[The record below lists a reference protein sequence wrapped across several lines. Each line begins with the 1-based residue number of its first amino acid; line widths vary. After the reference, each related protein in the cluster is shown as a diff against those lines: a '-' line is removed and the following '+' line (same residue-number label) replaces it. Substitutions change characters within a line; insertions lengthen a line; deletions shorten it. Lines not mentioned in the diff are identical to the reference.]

1 MADAYSY
8 PLLVELEETNIPR
21 LKIKLLKYFLSEESN
36 GGECEVEYENGSRT
50 AMVHFRRERDQRNV
64 LAKDSHQI
72 SLEKSV
78 LKLTVCLPPE
88 EKSSQDSP
96 CDEDNVKSV
105 KKTMKKKHS
114 FKKEMTRSSSFYKCL
129 GITFFGKDKSSRP
142 PKSKISDV
150 SVTNKL
156 SSTDESSTAAK
167 VQRESKGKEND
178 TVGEALRST
187 SALLG
192 NIPNNINQEVLKMLV
207 ENILKTHD
215 SKSSSQSFTL
225 EVLPD
230 ISSAVVTFQS
240 VKENT
245 DFLARCPQNKM
256 FTKKGLS
263 VRPLEVTNQVL
274 VDDIHNNSEEYLH
287 LYFENEGGDVEDV
300 IVNEVEQSAVITF
313 KDHQAFKK
321 IMKRKHY
328 IKKEEIRVYPYY
340 KSLGRA
346 LYGKDKRSLKFPAA
360 ISEPIDSTVL
370 RYLANKKSAA
380 QTICSEM
387 EKQFCNITLG
397 QTDTVTLSPVS
408 SLLKQKDAKV
418 LIKEWSDTVK
428 SAFAQSVSKFKSLKF
443 HPDPEAWEE
452 SEKKLRE
459 KLLNED
465 VIVVP
470 DKASGVLSVSGLVS
484 DINRLERSLS
494 EIINETAKQVHRQR
508 SSKTEQIKVSP
519 SIFYLLC
526 KDGLEDKLLHMYP
539 ELKISP
545 ESPNLKITG
554 LGEEIT
560 KAKEVIFKAVLAL
573 KRNNL
578 KIDNY
583 VLELLKHEQ
592 QEKLTDAL
600 LTSHRINAAF
610 NISGNRVQLVAVS
623 DRDLSNAQNHLT
635 QLLTSQFISVE
646 DSNVLKKPEWQQ
658 LVSQLEQANS
668 KPCRTRINTTAQQ
681 VVVSGCKDN
690 VINVGHQL
698 NDFLTQNAHI
708 EVTVV
713 VKADIVIEYLKH
725 FNTNWLE
732 KVKDKVKVS
741 YRNEAICLSG
751 SRVDVTRC
759 KTVVEGAV
767 SSVVFDSLN
776 IYKCGAKKL
785 FQENKTVYFSEIK
798 HKTGSLIQL
807 VDETGGGD
815 SLAFKQAPTP
825 LCQFKTPQGVEIAV
839 CKADMCSYP
848 VQAVVNPSNQNLKHN
863 AGLAAALLKAAGPQL
878 QDECD
883 NIIKAMGQ
891 LKPGDCVI
899 TGAGGQLCCQKV
911 IHVVGPK
918 FDKDKPQTAWAQL
931 KKAVKGSL
939 ELAETSGC
947 VSVALPSIGSG
958 LGCFPFK
965 QCELAIV
972 RALKEYCDEKYD
984 DITLQKIH
992 LVNID
997 DVAVQDMVD
1006 AVRQEFGNLGV
1017 THSQQTLPKPPKPS
1031 VLQPTGSDLYFYR
1044 MQTKERLDIILIKGS
1059 IEAAM
1064 TEVLVSMISSD
1075 LDLNKGAVSKGILR
1089 AAGPKLQ
1096 QLINAQGANGNVG
1109 EVIVTEGCNLNSKKV
1124 FHAIAPHWD
1133 NGHGTA
1139 EKCLSGIF
1147 KDCLEMAENNNLTSI
1162 SLPAIGPEN
1171 LGFPTDLIASLML
1184 DQILEFSKK
1193 KHPKHLKRVVIVLHP
1208 GDAEIIQA
1216 FSDAFKKFPNVSGG
1230 SSSTKCQ
1237 RGFFSKL
1244 ISTSDMHE
1252 TKMGNV
1258 TIQVFVGDIMK
1269 ETTDIIVNSSNESF
1283 SLMSGVSKAILEA
1296 AGKTVEVECRNLGV
1310 KSTLDMKMT
1319 QPGNLKCKKIL
1330 HLVGQSDPVKI
1341 KELVKAVLQM
1351 CLKTTYTSISFPAIG
1366 TGQGN
1371 VKARLV
1377 ADAMLD
1383 AVIDVL
1389 SQNTFSPLTKIR
1401 IVIFQKAMLKDFHS
1415 SMQQREAADPKDKG
1429 QGTWGGMK
1437 ALFGLGKQDK
1447 DFDIKSLKVDPTC
1460 FHICG
1465 DTQANVD
1472 LAKKLLH
1479 DKASQERQ
1487 TTKIEDNAI
1496 RMFSKADH
1504 LKIFDMQ
1511 KTMGIS
1517 IKIEC
1522 STPKPT
1528 ITIEGLST
1536 DVLNAKA
1543 EIIKMI
1549 SRNRDAD
1556 IPEHWEPVPAN
1567 ATCQVFTVQAKTSE
1581 YAEIR
1586 KLFQASSNHT
1596 VTKIERIQNP
1606 VLWKSLQLKKHKME
1620 VKNGHKMNERR
1631 LFHGTCETTV
1641 PHINDHGFNRSYAGK
1656 NAALYGDGTYFAV
1669 NASYSASDTY
1679 SKPNQ
1684 KGEKFMYVCQ
1694 VLTGDFTLGKK
1705 GMVAPPVKNTSS
1717 TDRYDSVVDNM
1728 ANPDMFV
1735 IFHDDH
1741 AYPEYLITFK

>member
-96 CDEDNVKSV
+96 YVSL
-105 KKTMKKKHS
+105 TA
-114 FKKEMTRSSSFYKCL
+114 
-129 GITFFGKDKSSRP
+129 
-142 PKSKISDV
+142 DV

-156 SSTDESSTAAK
+156 SSTDESRTAAK

-178 TVGEALRST
+178 TVDEALRST

-207 ENILKTHD
+207 ENIVKTHD
-215 SKSSSQSFTL
+215 STSSSQSFTL

-274 VDDIHNNSEEYLH
+274 VHYNSEEYLH
-287 LYFENEGGDVEDV
+287 PYFENEGGDVEDV

-321 IMKRKHY
+321 IMKKKHS
-328 IKKEEIRVYPYY
+328 IKKEEIRVYPFY

-346 LYGKDKRSLKFPAA
+346 LYGKDKPSLKFPAA
-360 ISEPIDSTVL
+360 ISEPIDT
-370 RYLANKKSAA
+370 
-380 QTICSEM
+380 
-387 EKQFCNITLG
+387 
-397 QTDTVTLSPVS
+397 
-408 SLLKQKDAKV
+408 
-418 LIKEWSDTVK
+418 
-428 SAFAQSVSKFKSLKF
+428 FAQSVSKFKSLKF
-443 HPDPEAWEE
+443 HPDPETWEE

-470 DKASGVLSVSGLVS
+470 DKASGVLSVAGLVS
-484 DINRLERSLS
+484 DINRLER
-494 EIINETAKQVHRQR
+494 
-508 SSKTEQIKVSP
+508 
-519 SIFYLLC
+519 
-526 KDGLEDKLLHMYP
+526 
-539 ELKISP
+539 
-545 ESPNLKITG
+545 
-554 LGEEIT
+554 EEIT
-560 KAKEVIFKAVLAL
+560 KAREVIFKAVLAL
-573 KRNNL
+573 KQNNL

-583 VLELLKHEQ
+583 MLELLKHEQ
-592 QEKLTDAL
+592 EEELTDAL
-600 LTSHRINAAF
+600 LTSHQINAAF
-610 NISGNRVQLVAVS
+610 DISGNRVQLVAVS
-623 DRDLSNAQNHLT
+623 DRDLSNAQDHLT

-681 VVVSGCKDN
+681 VVVSGYKHN

-698 NDFLTQNAHI
+698 NDFLTQNAQI
-708 EVTVV
+708 EETVV

-776 IYKCGAKKL
+776 VYKCGAKKL
-785 FQENKTVYFSEIK
+785 FQENETVYFSEIK
-798 HKTGSLIQL
+798 QKTGCLVQL

-815 SLAFKQAPTP
+815 SLAFKQVPKT
-825 LCQFKTPQGVEIAV
+825 LYQFKTPEGVEIAV

-848 VQAVVNPSNQNLKHN
+848 VQAIVSPSNQDLKHN

-883 NIIKAMGQ
+883 NIIKTMGQ

-1133 NGHGTA
+1133 NGQGTA

-1208 GDAEIIQA
+1208 GDAETIQA

-1230 SSSTKCQ
+1230 SSSTKSQ

-1258 TIQVFVGDIMK
+1258 TIQVFVGDITK

-1496 RMFSKADH
+1496 RTFSKADH

-1528 ITIEGLST
+1528 ITIEGLSS

-1684 KGEKFMYVCQ
+1684 KGEKFMYVCR

-1705 GMVAPPVKNTSS
+1705 GMVAPPVKNTSTGS